1 MCLEDKEHEKLLCKI
16 EKHNGNLRELTKD
29 SLELEPLRSS
39 RRKASEPFEKIRAYA
54 ISLHRALGNGWS
66 CTCNDPHSANL
77 ELEIRDS
84 NSMPSFHL
92 LFPSSASADLVWHET
107 EVRPLGNAD
116 QRSRHGDAPM
126 ADAHGSDVSLSAP
139 VTSKSPHASRFSH
152 VKLDIGIP
160 FRKSKHL
167 EPSRKSGKKK
177 VGWADKTH
185 MSEVAIDDCREE
197 SQSPA
202 SDPAECPK
210 NGIPSLCQA
219 LKELQKLD
227 DETICLGRLHD
238 QDNSLEVNVT
248 RQPPS
253 VRGTALKSLHDILL
267 EDSRARR
274 AGTRARSSCYMTRR
288 QRLKI
293 AVILASSILQLQTTQ
308 WIDSDW
314 GREDILFRHGLPE
327 QPYISK
333 VFTRTVSKDGKPT
346 ESDEKLSCSPIRNKS
361 LFKLGVLL
369 LELSYGEPLHSLK
382 SSEDP
387 PIFTEYAIARRLVE
401 ELDGDE
407 PSGYVDAARACIFC
421 DFGTN
426 VRGQSLNDQVFRQA
440 VYDNVLVPLEED
452 WKHWNRRYV

>member
-1 MCLEDKEHEKLLCKI
+1 M
-16 EKHNGNLRELTKD
+16 
-29 SLELEPLRSS
+29 
-39 RRKASEPFEKIRAYA
+39 
-54 ISLHRALGNGWS
+54 SLHRALNDGWS
-66 CTCNDPHSANL
+66 CACNDSHSANL

-107 EVRPLGNAD
+107 EVRPLGDAD
-116 QRSRHGDAPM
+116 QRSRHGDAPV
-126 ADAHGSDVSLSAP
+126 ADAHGSNISLSAP
-139 VTSKSPHASRFSH
+139 VTSKSPHASKFSQ
-152 VKLDIGIP
+152 VKLDIDIP
-160 FRKSKHL
+160 FRKSKRL

-177 VGWADKTH
+177 VGWADENP
-185 MSEVAIDDCREE
+185 MNEAAIDDGREE
-197 SQSPA
+197 SQSTA
-202 SDPAECPK
+202 SDPTECPK
-210 NGIPSLCQA
+210 NGISNLCQA

-238 QDNSLEVNVT
+238 QDKSLEVNVT
-248 RQPPS
+248 RQPLS

-267 EDSRARR
+267 DDSRARR
-274 AGTRARSSCYMTRR
+274 AGTNARSSCYVTRR

-293 AVILASSILQLQTTQ
+293 AVILASSILQLQTTE

-333 VFTRTVSKDGKPT
+333 AFSRTISEGGKPVEIDGKV
-346 ESDEKLSCSPIRNKS
+346 SCSPIRNES

-369 LELSYGEPLHSLK
+369 LELSYGEPLHTLK
-382 SSEDP
+382 SPEDP

-401 ELDGDE
+401 ELDGNE

-421 DFGTN
+421 DFGGN
-426 VRGQSLNDQVFRQA
+426 VRVQSLNNQVFRQA